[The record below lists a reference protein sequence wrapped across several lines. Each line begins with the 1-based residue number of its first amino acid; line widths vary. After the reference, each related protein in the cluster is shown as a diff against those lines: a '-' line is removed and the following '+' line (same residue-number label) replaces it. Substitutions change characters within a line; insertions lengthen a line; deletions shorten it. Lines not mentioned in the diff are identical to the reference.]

1 MLVDIIVENVKKLK
15 LHSFLLFFYLKYD
28 ILTIFRSST
37 VKFLQNRK
45 DSVFIA
51 LYLKNNAFR
60 RRGTITK

>member
-51 LYLKNNAFR
+51 LYLKNNALEEEEQ
-60 RRGTITK
+60 

>member
-45 DSVFIA
+45 DWVFIA
-51 LYLKNNAFR
+51 LYLKNNALEEEEQ
-60 RRGTITK
+60 